1 MIQGFICEDDG
12 RPVSF
17 DECLAC
23 AAQEHP
29 CTFPYAMLAW
39 LVKDAREPHDSISVT
54 ALTGCVRQAF
64 LKRNRPYH
72 ERPSRRRAL
81 AFGTLLHDEL
91 ARHVHAGAL
100 SELALKVTTPE
111 GVAVT
116 GRADLAINGNR
127 NVLADYK
134 TAAKVMPSK
143 LPYGSHEVQLNL
155 YRYMLARNESG
166 PRMATDRLV
175 VYYIDLSGP
184 GKEHNGIVPFELPVW
199 DDARAAEFLRSRAR
213 ALHAA
218 LNGGALPPKIAREDA
233 WLCRY
238 CPVSTACG

>member
-12 RPVSF
+12 RQVSF

-39 LVKDAREPHDSISVT
+39 LVKDAQEPHDSISVT

-64 LKRNRPYH
+64 LKRKQPYF
-72 ERPSRRRAL
+72 ERPSKRRSL

-91 ARHVHAGAL
+91 AKFVHAGAVN
-100 SELALKVTTPE
+100 ELVVKVTTPE
-111 GVAVT
+111 GIVVS

-127 NVLADYK
+127 RVLADYK

-143 LPYGSHEVQLNL
+143 LPYGSHEIQLNL
-155 YRYMLARNESG
+155 YRYMLARNEAG
-166 PRMATDRLV
+166 PQMETDRLV

-199 DDARAAEFLRSRAR
+199 NDARAAGFLHAR
-213 ALHAA
+213 ALDLHTA
-218 LNGGALPPKIAREDA
+218 LNGGALPPKIAREDS
-233 WLCRY
+233 WQCRY
-238 CPVSTACG
+238 CPVNMICE